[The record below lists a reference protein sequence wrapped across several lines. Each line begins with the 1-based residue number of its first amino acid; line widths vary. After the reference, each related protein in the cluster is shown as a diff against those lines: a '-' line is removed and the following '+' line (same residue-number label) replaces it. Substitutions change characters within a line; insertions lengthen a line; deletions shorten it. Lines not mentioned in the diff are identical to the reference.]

1 MLNVKG
7 GTKSGRKKKK
17 KIKRE
22 AHSSISDAFK
32 YKVCVSGRL
41 HKAHLL

>member
-1 MLNVKG
+1 MSKG
-7 GTKSGRKKKK
+7 EQNLEEKKRK
-17 KIKRE
+17 KIKKE

>member
-7 GTKSGRKKKK
+7 GTKSGRKKKIK
-17 KIKRE
+17 KE